1 MEYPCPQY
9 EPPVISDE
17 AIAAMLASLTSGAKV
32 VQYGD
37 KRIEYQ
43 NADHMWKIFRWM
55 QAMRNPCAGIGGQNR
70 VIADFNNGLQRRF
83 ADYETEEFRN
93 Y

>member
-9 EPPVISDE
+9 EPPVITDA
-17 AIAAMLASLTSGAKV
+17 AIAAMLAALTSGAKV

-43 NADHMWKIFRWM
+43 SVGDMWRIFRWM
-55 QAMRNPCAGIGGQNR
+55 QAMRNPCLGIGQQTR
-70 VIADFNNGLQRRF
+70 VIADFNNGLQRPRS
-83 ADYETEEFRN
+83 DYETEEFRN